1 MSTCH
6 VPRPMPGA
14 NGMPLLALARERP
27 LCMSRRASPLPP
39 LGPISHSSRSP
50 AGEGSRRTRAP
61 AQVGRAWLC
70 LGWARRERPFLRSP
84 IRASPGARTAH
95 ASGSAPLG
103 AFPLLRPRPP
113 ARSQHTCG
121 GRPQMATLWQVCAA
135 GPCSLRPLHLKIAL
149 RALGRSKAAP
159 GDTPAPAPGPPAARA
174 YSSRG
179 SRGVGRTE
187 GLSAELLK
195 VCSAALAFHSV
206 HSEFFP

>member
-1 MSTCH
+1 ML
-6 VPRPMPGA
+6 
-14 NGMPLLALARERP
+14 LLALAREWP

-121 GRPQMATLWQVCAA
+121 GRPQMASLWQVCAA
-135 GPCSLRPLHLKIAL
+135 GPCSLCPLHLKVAL
-149 RALGRSKAAP
+149 RALGRSKAARV
-159 GDTPAPAPGPPAARA
+159 TPPPPPRDPLQ
-174 YSSRG
+174 R
-179 SRGVGRTE
+179 GRTAAE
-187 GLSAELLK
+187 GAEESDAQRGLSAELLK